1 MTALATISA
10 AGDLLPPFLV
20 FPGER
25 RVAWMKNKNNI
36 PDEVVFEL
44 TKSGWMQR
52 ETFLAYLL
60 KQFVPK
66 LKELKVVFPVVL
78 FCDGV
83 SSHISYDI
91 ISKQIIDSTVFLM
104 RLCSIF
110 YYRLLHR
117 TRDFYDSP
125 ASKRIA
131 YHPTV

>member
-1 MTALATISA
+1 
-10 AGDLLPPFLV
+10 
-20 FPGER
+20 
-25 RVAWMKNKNNI
+25 MKNKNNI

-44 TKSGWMQR
+44 TKSGWMLR

-91 ISKQIIDSTVFLM
+91 ISKQIIDSTVFFFSTARNM
-104 RLCSIF
+104 AENSSI
-110 YYRLLHR
+110 YHEERVPICWTVSTRPKCRQVNLHN
-117 TRDFYDSP
+117 YL
-125 ASKRIA
+125 
-131 YHPTV
+131 